1 VESLE
6 VRLAQGEM
14 HLSRQ
19 YTELERR
26 DALDILAINQNN
38 IALTSYQTGIPQRTL
53 RDWQRVQYMEMA
65 PPPLTPSAAAEQFKQ
80 RFPDK
85 NDAVEYIVTQCLAEL
100 TAFADELPE
109 IMRMAAP
116 YHQVLTFIH
125 IIDRLD
131 KLRTLLPPQTFRV
144 EHAGNDESVHDTPSY
159 QHNTGNE
166 PSPADDQ
173 SPS

>member
-1 VESLE
+1 
-6 VRLAQGEM
+6 M
-14 HLSRQ
+14 SRQ

-26 DALDILAINQNN
+26 DAMDILAINQNN

-53 RDWQRVQYMEMA
+53 RDWQRVQYIEQS

-85 NDAVEYIVTQCLAEL
+85 NDAVEYIVNQCLAEL

-131 KLRTLLPPQTFRV
+131 KLRTLMPPTRV
-144 EHAGNDESVHDTPSY
+144 ESVDKDGST
-159 QHNTGNE
+159 HNTPDYQRNTGKE
-166 PSPADDQ
+166 RSPDDDQ
-173 SPS
+173 SPL